1 MVDFSFD
8 EKMDEA
14 MREIEA
20 NIRKEIENFSTNRH
34 LKVEI
39 SIAWE
44 DEEEFEH
51 EGYYRTIANTTPHMA
66 IGNSDLKPH
75 VHRRKHHRL
84 DYHIIGIQCRSL
96 THVFALQH

>member
-20 NIRKEIENFSTNRH
+20 NIRKEIENFSINRH

-39 SIAWE
+39 SIAWD

-51 EGYYRTIANTTPHMA
+51 EGYYQTIDDA
-66 IGNSDLKPH
+66 IDALISLKEME
-75 VHRRKHHRL
+75 KNN
-84 DYHIIGIQCRSL
+84 
-96 THVFALQH
+96 

>member
-20 NIRKEIENFSTNRH
+20 NIRKEIENFSTNNH

-39 SIAWE
+39 SIAWGN
-44 DEEEFEH
+44 EEEYEH
-51 EGYYRTIANTTPHMA
+51 EGYYRTIDDA
-66 IGNSDLKPH
+66 IDALISLKEME
-75 VHRRKHHRL
+75 KNN
-84 DYHIIGIQCRSL
+84 
-96 THVFALQH
+96 

>member
-14 MREIEA
+14 IREIEA
-20 NIRKEIENFSTNRH
+20 NIRKEIENFSINRH

-39 SIAWE
+39 SIAWD

-51 EGYYRTIANTTPHMA
+51 EGYYQTIDDA
-66 IGNSDLKPH
+66 IDALISLKEME
-75 VHRRKHHRL
+75 KNN
-84 DYHIIGIQCRSL
+84 
-96 THVFALQH
+96 

>member
-20 NIRKEIENFSTNRH
+20 NIRKEIENFSINNH

-39 SIAWE
+39 SIAWGNE
-44 DEEEFEH
+44 KEYEH
-51 EGYYRTIANTTPHMA
+51 EGYYRTIDDA
-66 IGNSDLKPH
+66 INALISLKEME
-75 VHRRKHHRL
+75 KNN
-84 DYHIIGIQCRSL
+84 
-96 THVFALQH
+96 

>member
-1 MVDFSFD
+1 MVVDFNFD

-20 NIRKEIENFSTNRH
+20 NIRKEIKNFSTNRH

-39 SIAWE
+39 SIAWD

-51 EGYYRTIANTTPHMA
+51 EGYYRTIDDA
-66 IGNSDLKPH
+66 IDALISLKEME
-75 VHRRKHHRL
+75 KNN
-84 DYHIIGIQCRSL
+84 
-96 THVFALQH
+96 

>member
-39 SIAWE
+39 SIAWD

-51 EGYYRTIANTTPHMA
+51 EGYYQTIDDA
-66 IGNSDLKPH
+66 IDALISLKEME
-75 VHRRKHHRL
+75 KNN
-84 DYHIIGIQCRSL
+84 
-96 THVFALQH
+96 